1 MKNLAKVG
9 VPTLF
14 TLFTHLNKFE
24 QWAKRKFFCDDVCFC
39 LAGVFFFLAGADQA
53 IQLHEKFG
61 KSWASHSVYTFYTF
75 EQI

>member
-1 MKNLAKVG
+1 MSA
-9 VPTLF
+9 
-14 TLFTHLNKFE
+14 
-24 QWAKRKFFCDDVCFC
+24 FF

-61 KSWASHSVYTFYTF
+61 KSWGSHSVYTFYTF